1 MSGDV
6 VGFILHRRISQL
18 VPLGISI
25 GFKKKKEKK
34 QLTIFPIFI
43 CFLIDSIL
51 LYHQLPK
58 NHKKEEM
65 APRHTRG
72 SSTTLSF
79 FFFFFSFLSGAV
91 EFDATRSTK
100 SRGIYEAKNEV
111 K

>member
-1 MSGDV
+1 
-6 VGFILHRRISQL
+6 
-18 VPLGISI
+18 
-25 GFKKKKEKK
+25 
-34 QLTIFPIFI
+34 
-43 CFLIDSIL
+43 L